1 MAGPG
6 LGHVCRSECPGTGG
20 HHFYPDSS
28 QVDHS
33 NKEQSPQELPGCGV
47 LHHTGKYIIKFSL
60 VLRSY
65 ILKVELFGTKAHT
78 TDYLGAGLIV
88 LAVLGIAVE
97 DRVVK
102 RLREKFAYI

>member
-1 MAGPG
+1 M
-6 LGHVCRSECPGTGG
+6 
-20 HHFYPDSS
+20 
-28 QVDHS
+28 
-33 NKEQSPQELPGCGV
+33 
-47 LHHTGKYIIKFSL
+47 

-102 RLREKFAYI
+102 RLREKLPYI

>member
-1 MAGPG
+1 M
-6 LGHVCRSECPGTGG
+6 VVRS
-20 HHFYPDSS
+20 
-28 QVDHS
+28 
-33 NKEQSPQELPGCGV
+33 N
-47 LHHTGKYIIKFSL
+47 
-60 VLRSY
+60 

-102 RLREKFAYI
+102 RLRDKLSYI